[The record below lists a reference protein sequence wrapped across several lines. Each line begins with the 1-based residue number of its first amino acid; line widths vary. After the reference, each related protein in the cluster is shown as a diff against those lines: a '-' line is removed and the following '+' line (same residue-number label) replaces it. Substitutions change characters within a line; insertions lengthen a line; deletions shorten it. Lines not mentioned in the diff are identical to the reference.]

1 MSDPEKQQP
10 SPPVPPSQ
18 TAVDLAVAAIPIV
31 LFAAVSAMRRPAS
44 SMVIF
49 AVCAAIACGLTLARA
64 ATRGRLTAAI
74 ESLKVV
80 LQSRE
85 AWLVAA
91 VLLAHAVCK
100 LPFVGLVPRWD
111 SGQYAVMLFTAMDT
125 YSGTLASFFSDFR
138 FAGHPSHAMG
148 LYWAIGQFIAPFG
161 YSIINAQ
168 NLLLSLFAIGCF
180 AWLVRALFPTHAMLD
195 RILLVAS
202 YAFQPL
208 FFACGLGPNVDLGI
222 CSFLTF
228 ALAAYANA
236 RPGLFTMAGFYLCF
250 SKETGFLLYG
260 GLVVLAGVA
269 HLLNR
274 RPITPR
280 DRGVAWLAC
289 LPLAAY
295 LLFHFLA
302 APSSWT
308 EKALDWNNAS
318 FLTFGYHTKTFFTV
332 LAEGLV
338 LNFLWI
344 PTLFWLALGLLHL
357 TGRRAGVSPTLV
369 RIAAILFAGF
379 LAVNCLYINY
389 LNPRYLLGLVP
400 LSLVLFGHA
409 LHAVVADARARLL
422 VLSAFVLL
430 SFGQV
435 WVTIDPVSRLVFGT
449 MDIGAGSLLAID
461 RGGQSIVDGQ
471 VYNAQFAG
479 IARIYERLNS
489 RIFRD
494 GRRPIVLVGLNHA
507 YAYYYNC
514 CWVNDRTFRYTY
526 HAERG
531 FQPLLTAVEK
541 LTPEN
546 APASAVYAAMPW
558 LEDTQKTLEQV
569 ERLYRVEDRF
579 VLEKRGYRVTVYELA
594 RIEQPLNAE

>member
-1 MSDPEKQQP
+1 
-10 SPPVPPSQ
+10 
-18 TAVDLAVAAIPIV
+18 
-31 LFAAVSAMRRPAS
+31 
-44 SMVIF
+44 
-49 AVCAAIACGLTLARA
+49 
-64 ATRGRLTAAI
+64 
-74 ESLKVV
+74 
-80 LQSRE
+80 
-85 AWLVAA
+85 
-91 VLLAHAVCK
+91 
-100 LPFVGLVPRWD
+100 
-111 SGQYAVMLFTAMDT
+111 
-125 YSGTLASFFSDFR
+125 
-138 FAGHPSHAMG
+138 
-148 LYWAIGQFIAPFG
+148 
-161 YSIINAQ
+161 
-168 NLLLSLFAIGCF
+168 
-180 AWLVRALFPTHAMLD
+180 
-195 RILLVAS
+195 
-202 YAFQPL
+202 
-208 FFACGLGPNVDLGI
+208 
-222 CSFLTF
+222 
-228 ALAAYANA
+228 
-236 RPGLFTMAGFYLCF
+236 
-250 SKETGFLLYG
+250 
-260 GLVVLAGVA
+260 
-269 HLLNR
+269 
-274 RPITPR
+274 
-280 DRGVAWLAC
+280 
-289 LPLAAY
+289 
-295 LLFHFLA
+295 
-302 APSSWT
+302 
-308 EKALDWNNAS
+308 
-318 FLTFGYHTKTFFTV
+318 
-332 LAEGLV
+332 
-338 LNFLWI
+338 
-344 PTLFWLALGLLHL
+344 
-357 TGRRAGVSPTLV
+357 
-369 RIAAILFAGF
+369 
-379 LAVNCLYINY
+379 
-389 LNPRYLLGLVP
+389 
-400 LSLVLFGHA
+400 

-579 VLEKRGYRVTVYELA
+579 VLEERGYRVTVYELA